1 MQSQRLIPVPAL
13 ADNYIWLLANGSDC
27 LIVDPGEAPPVLA
40 ALQRERLTPTTILL
54 THHHPDHIAGV
65 TGLLAAFPSLP
76 VIAPHDERIATAT
89 RRVAD
94 GDHVQINAPRADFA
108 VIEIP
113 GHTRS
118 HIAFF
123 GAGVVFA
130 GDTLFSVGCGRMFEG
145 TPPVMM
151 ASLDRLSALPADTLL
166 CCGHEYTVTN
176 CAFALSVDGGNVELQ
191 QRAEQARTLRVRGEP
206 TVPVALALEHATN
219 PFLRVDTPA
228 IRAACAHALGAA
240 AAKDRVGRFAWLR
253 REKDNFRAPA
263 QPQALAPPP

>member
-1 MQSQRLIPVPAL
+1 MHSRRLIPVSAL
-13 ADNYIWLLANGSDC
+13 ADNYIWLLTGDDGYC

-40 ALQRERLTPTTILL
+40 ALQRESLTPTTILL

-65 TGLLAAFPSLP
+65 AGLLAKYPGLP
-76 VIAPHDERIATAT
+76 VITPHDERIATAT
-89 RRVAD
+89 RRVGNGEQVRID
-94 GDHVQINAPRADFA
+94 APRAEFE

-145 TPPVMM
+145 TPPVML
-151 ASLDRLSALPADTLL
+151 ASLDRLAQLPGETLL
-166 CCGHEYTVTN
+166 CCGHEYTMAN
-176 CAFALSVDGGNVELQ
+176 CAFALSVDAGNVDLQ
-191 QRAEQARTLRVRGEP
+191 QRAEQARALRARGEP
-206 TVPVALALEHATN
+206 TVPVALSLEHATN

-228 IRAACAHALGAA
+228 LIETCTKALGAA
-240 AAKDRVGRFAWLR
+240 AAQDRVARFAWLR
-253 REKDNFRAPA
+253 REKDGFRA
-263 QPQALAPPP
+263 LT

>member
-1 MQSQRLIPVPAL
+1 MHSPRLIPVPAL
-13 ADNYIWLLANGSDC
+13 ADNYIWLLADGNQC

-40 ALQRERLTPTTILL
+40 ALQRESLTPTTILL

-65 TGLLAAFPSLP
+65 AGLLATYPGLP

-89 RRVAD
+89 RRVGD
-94 GDHVQINAPRADFA
+94 GEQVRIDAPRSDFD

-145 TPPVMM
+145 TPPVML
-151 ASLDRLSALPADTLL
+151 ASLDRLAQLPGDTLL
-166 CCGHEYTVTN
+166 CCGHEYTLAN
-176 CAFALSVDGGNVELQ
+176 CAFALSVDAGNVELQ
-191 QRAEQARTLRVRGEP
+191 RRAEQVRALRARGES
-206 TVPVALALEHATN
+206 TVPVALELEHATN
-219 PFLRVDTPA
+219 PFLRVDAPA
-228 IRAACAHALGAA
+228 IRASCARAIGAA
-240 AAKDRVGRFAWLR
+240 AAEDRVARFAWLR
-253 REKDNFRAPA
+253 REKDGFRA
-263 QPQALAPPP
+263 

>member
-145 TPPVMM
+145 TPPVML

-228 IRAACAHALGAA
+228 IRASCAHAIGAA
-240 AAKDRVGRFAWLR
+240 AAEDRATRFAWLR
-253 REKDNFRAPA
+253 REKDGFRAPA
-263 QPQALAPPP
+263 